1 MKLFKYLLFVSF
13 IFSSFNLTAQDKYA
27 VLERQLNISILYPGV
42 SAELPLSDY
51 FSIVPKVG
59 LGFSFE
65 GYVSNVGSQ
74 FNYLVA
80 PAANLQGR
88 FYYAGLKN
96 ETKRGNALFR
106 NSGNYGFLQVS
117 GNLPSI
123 ASSFGDID
131 AGVSVGIGWGLQR
144 IYQNNILLSWGLGVG
159 YDSWIQSGNWIG
171 EFTLGYVI
179 RPKTKEEILD
189 F

>member
-13 IFSSFNLTAQDKYA
+13 IFGSFNLTAQDKYA

-106 NSGNYGFLQVS
+106 NSGNYGFFQVS

-131 AGVSVGIGWGLQR
+131 AGVSVGVGWGLQR

-159 YDSWIQSGNWIG
+159 YDSWIQSGTWIG